1 MAKQEAAP
9 KVGRI
14 ERLKQVGRVIA
25 FVARQDKLFVP
36 LAAAAIAV
44 PIVAAIL
51 LVMFAGL
58 SPLFYGVS
66 VLLALLLLMIVL
78 NVRFTRAQIKTLDG
92 QVGAAAGIIE
102 QMRGDWRVT
111 PGLVVTTNEDMIT
124 LVIGRPGVV
133 LVGEGNPAR
142 LRAMLGQ
149 EKRRLAK
156 VIGTADMRDL
166 IIGDN
171 EGEVPLKK
179 LRMTLMKMPRT
190 TSGAEVNALS
200 TRIKALQARP
210 QMPRGAIPKH
220 LRPQGAQFRPP
231 RGR

>member
-1 MAKQEAAP
+1 MANQGATT
-9 KVGRI
+9 KVTRR
-14 ERLKQVGRVIA
+14 ERMVQLGRVIA
-25 FVARQDKLFVP
+25 FVARRDKLFVP
-36 LAAAAIAV
+36 LAAAAIVV
-44 PIVAAIL
+44 PLALVSVLVFVVGVTPFYFVA
-51 LVMFAGL
+51 G
-58 SPLFYGVS
+58 
-66 VLLALLLLMIVL
+66 VLLALLALMIVL
-78 NVRFTRAQIKTLDG
+78 NARFTKAQINELHG

-111 PGLVVTTNEDMIT
+111 PGLAVTTQEDMIT

-142 LRAMLGQ
+142 LRGMLGQ

-156 VIGTADMRDL
+156 VIGTVEMRDL

-190 TSGAEVNALS
+190 ASGAEVNALAA
-200 TRIKALQARP
+200 RIKALQSRP

-220 LRPQGAQFRPP
+220 MRPPGAQMRPP

>member
-1 MAKQEAAP
+1 MANQGATT
-9 KVGRI
+9 KVTRR
-14 ERLKQVGRVIA
+14 ERMVQLGRVIA
-25 FVARQDKLFVP
+25 FVARRDKLFVP
-36 LAAAAIAV
+36 LAAAAIVV
-44 PIVAAIL
+44 PLALVSVLVFVVGVTPFYFVA
-51 LVMFAGL
+51 G
-58 SPLFYGVS
+58 
-66 VLLALLLLMIVL
+66 VLLALLALMIVL
-78 NVRFTRAQIKTLDG
+78 NARFTKAQLNELHG

-111 PGLVVTTNEDMIT
+111 PGLAVTTQEDMIT

-142 LRAMLGQ
+142 LRGMLGQ

-156 VIGTADMRDL
+156 VIGTVEMRDL

-190 TSGAEVNALS
+190 ASGAEVNALAA
-200 TRIKALQARP
+200 RIKALQSRP

-220 LRPQGAQFRPP
+220 MRPPGAQMRPP

>member
-36 LAAAAIAV
+36 LAAVAIAA

>member
-1 MAKQEAAP
+1 MAKQDAAE

-14 ERLKQVGRVIA
+14 ERIKQIGRVIA

-36 LAAAAIAV
+36 LAIGAIIV
-44 PIVAAIL
+44 PILAVVL
-51 LVMFAGL
+51 LVMLAGL
-58 SPLFYGVS
+58 SPFFYGVG
-66 VLLALLLLMIVL
+66 VLFALLLLMIVL
-78 NVRFTRAQIKTLDG
+78 NVRFTKAQINTLHG

-111 PGLVVTTNEDMIT
+111 PGLAVTTQDDMIT

-142 LRAMLGQ
+142 LRGMLGQ

-156 VIGTADMRDL
+156 VIGSAEMRDL

-190 TSGAEVNALS
+190 ASGAEVNALS

>member
-1 MAKQEAAP
+1 MANQGATT
-9 KVGRI
+9 KVTRR
-14 ERLKQVGRVIA
+14 ERMVQLGRVIA
-25 FVARQDKLFVP
+25 FVARRDKLFVP
-36 LAAAAIAV
+36 LAAAAIVV
-44 PIVAAIL
+44 PLALVSVLVFVVGVTPFYFVA
-51 LVMFAGL
+51 G
-58 SPLFYGVS
+58 
-66 VLLALLLLMIVL
+66 VLLALLALMIVL
-78 NVRFTRAQIKTLDG
+78 NARFTKAQINELHG

-111 PGLVVTTNEDMIT
+111 PGLAVTTQEDMIT

-142 LRAMLGQ
+142 LRSMLGQ

-156 VIGTADMRDL
+156 VIGTVEMRDL

-190 TSGAEVNALS
+190 TSGAEVNALAA
-200 TRIKALQARP
+200 RIRALQARP

-220 LRPQGAQFRPP
+220 MRPQGAQMRPP